1 MSGRIHAEIS
11 EAPLSLDDARDFTA
25 DSAHGAFNSFVG
37 MVRAR
42 NLGRDVLGVSYDVFE
57 PLAVATLQRLCEQV
71 RDTHQGKINIYIA
84 HAKGRLAV
92 GRTSVVIAVTTP
104 HRAESFAACRTLIE
118 ALKHEAPIWKQEHY
132 TDGDS
137 EWVKGHSLCQ
147 HGES

>member
-1 MSGRIHAEIS
+1 MSGRIHVSIREDGLSID
-11 EAPLSLDDARDFTA
+11 EAQRFVADD
-25 DSAHGAFNSFVG
+25 AHGAFNSFVG

-57 PLAVATLQRLCEQV
+57 PLAIATLQRLCETV
-71 RDTHQGKINIYIA
+71 RDEYEGRINIFIA

-92 GRTSVVIAVTTP
+92 GETSVIIAVTTP
-104 HRAESFAACRTLIE
+104 HRAESFAACRALIE

-137 EWVKGHSLCQ
+137 EWVQGHSLCQ
-147 HGES
+147 HAD